1 MRTRAGL
8 IVFCAGTL
16 LLTGCGNQD
25 TSGLAP
31 VANPTSMTAIT
42 SATHSDED
50 DNDLQTVGP
59 LGEVT
64 SRDRVKAHE
73 SAVTFLRA
81 FTDTDQDTAAWWA
94 GLAPL
99 LAPAAVEDYSY
110 IDPAQVPAVQ
120 IVPGPVE
127 DLPGGSAALWQVQVP
142 TTLGPWTITLIRDA
156 AAASWLVARSDL
168 PAPAQ

>member
-1 MRTRAGL
+1 MTDSA
-8 IVFCAGTL
+8 
-16 LLTGCGNQD
+16 
-25 TSGLAP
+25 
-31 VANPTSMTAIT
+31 SMTAT
-42 SATHSDED
+42 TPATQGDED

-64 SRDRVKAHE
+64 PRDRVAAHE
-73 SAVTFLRA
+73 SAVTFLHA
-81 FTDTDQDTAAWWA
+81 FTDTDQDASTWWA

-110 IDPAQVPAVQ
+110 IDPAQVPALRVT
-120 IVPGPVE
+120 PEPVE

-142 TTLGPWTITLIRDA
+142 TTLGPWTITLVRDA
-156 AAASWLVARSDL
+156 AAAPWLVARADL